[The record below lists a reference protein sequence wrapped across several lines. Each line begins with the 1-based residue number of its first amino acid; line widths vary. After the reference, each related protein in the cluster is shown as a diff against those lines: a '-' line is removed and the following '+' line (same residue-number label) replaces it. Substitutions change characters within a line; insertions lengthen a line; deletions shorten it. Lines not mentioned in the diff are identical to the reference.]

1 MTPGKDVVVFFS
13 HSGNTAEA
21 VLAAH
26 HLINSGTCTL
36 VVTSKTG
43 QYMHTCVFVCP
54 VLTASDIE
62 CTWFYI
68 LVLFQI
74 QSCPK

>member
-26 HLINSGTCTL
+26 HLISNGTCTL
-36 VVTSKTG
+36 VVTSRTG
-43 QYMHTCVFVCP
+43 QLEHHVY
-54 VLTASDIE
+54 
-62 CTWFYI
+62 
-68 LVLFQI
+68 
-74 QSCPK
+74 

>member
-26 HLINSGTCTL
+26 HLVNNGTCTL

-43 QYMHTCVFVCP
+43 QLEHHVY
-54 VLTASDIE
+54 
-62 CTWFYI
+62 
-68 LVLFQI
+68 
-74 QSCPK
+74 